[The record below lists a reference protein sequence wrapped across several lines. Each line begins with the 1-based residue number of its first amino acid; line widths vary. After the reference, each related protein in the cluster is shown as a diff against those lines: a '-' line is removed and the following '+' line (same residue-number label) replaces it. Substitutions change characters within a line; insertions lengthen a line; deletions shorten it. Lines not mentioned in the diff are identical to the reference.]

1 MNNNKYLLSI
11 FLLSFLIRIPIVLI
25 YGDDLLSNEWEKLVR
40 NLRNHNTLA
49 ILNFNEFYLPNLW
62 MPPLYAYFLY
72 SISLFFETLN
82 YTYINYVLFTQSILA
97 SVTVIIFYK
106 IINNFY
112 SSKISFFGSVIFA
125 SLPLNLYAS
134 SQISSISLTMF
145 LSAFFYFFLIK
156 LVKTNKKKYLI
167 LFAITAGLLIFIRR
181 EFILIFSLSIFFIFF
196 FYKIKLIKI
205 LTIIAITVITV
216 SPYLIRNYIIF
227 DKIIIQ
233 AGFGYNVWKANNPLA
248 TVEGSGV
255 MSKNLILK
263 INKVE
268 KNVYFRI
275 NRDKIYLNQ
284 AISYIKEDPNK
295 YLKLYFLK
303 IFSYFFVDFN
313 SSDPN
318 YYSFLHVVPNMLLG
332 ILTLFGFYYYDKK
345 SILLNYFLL
354 IFMFYLFLFSF
365 FAILPRYKL
374 YLLPFQ
380 IIFSLSFI
388 KNIKTNWYK

>member
-82 YTYINYVLFTQSILA
+82 HTYINYVLFTQSILA

-112 SSKISFFGSVIFA
+112 SSKISFFGSVIFV

-167 LFAITAGLLIFIRR
+167 LLAITAGLLILIRR